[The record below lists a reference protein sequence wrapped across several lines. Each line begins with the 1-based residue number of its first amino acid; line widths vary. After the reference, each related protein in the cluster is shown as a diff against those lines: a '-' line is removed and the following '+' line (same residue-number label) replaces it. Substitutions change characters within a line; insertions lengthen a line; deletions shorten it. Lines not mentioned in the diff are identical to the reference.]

1 MRMGNF
7 EGKRGRPIGRRTYDC
22 TVPGWHCTIISP
34 PSIGSIGLRQPLSE
48 LFIPEKCIG
57 HTAQGAASMRQEEP
71 TALK

>member
-22 TVPGWHCTIISP
+22 TVP
-34 PSIGSIGLRQPLSE
+34 IGIRQHLSQP
-48 LFIPEKCIG
+48 FILEKCSLRLVSRFLSYW
-57 HTAQGAASMRQEEP
+57 AQGVASMRQEEP